1 VDRIG
6 LKENTSRLA
15 APVFFS
21 SIREES
27 MLKTLIVYLFA
38 WIICAVGAMLPARA
52 ADICE
57 GNSKPGD
64 VCICALSELH
74 PTQASVGM
82 TEVRIR
88 REKLKQEIE
97 GSSEDFPSHLRK
109 QNRIEP
115 IVIGPGNVFYITD
128 GHHLVRALYDLGQK
142 TVYCKVIDNV
152 STLQPEKFW
161 KYMKD
166 NNEVYLKDNQGNVI
180 KPGDLP
186 KSIGDLRDDPFRSLA
201 GAIRESCGFRNDNK
215 DVPDRNYLEFKW
227 ADYLR
232 AHWAQT
238 SIEVSEVDAYFD
250 RAIQAAQQLA
260 IQKEAATLPG
270 YTGKASC
277 Q

>member
-1 VDRIG
+1 
-6 LKENTSRLA
+6 
-15 APVFFS
+15 
-21 SIREES
+21 
-27 MLKTLIVYLFA
+27 MLKNLILCPLA
-38 WIICAVGAMLPARA
+38 WIVSAVGTILPAQA
-52 ADICE
+52 TDICE
-57 GNSKPGD
+57 GNSKAGD

-88 REKLKQEIE
+88 REKLKEEIE

-128 GHHLVRALYDLGQK
+128 GHHLVRALYELGQE
-142 TVYCKVIDNV
+142 TVYCKVLDNV
-152 STLQPEKFW
+152 STWQPDEFW

-180 KPGDLP
+180 APSDLP

-238 SIEVSEVDAYFD
+238 GIEVGDIDAQFD
-250 RAIQAAQQLA
+250 RSIQAALQLA
-260 IQKEAATLPG
+260 IQKEAARLPG